1 MRINE
6 NNYVDKAEEAIIE
19 LVKDAKER
27 YGVRYRDKLVT
38 TSKIRNLLAMTADI
52 YNQVLVCQE
61 EVLSDDICGRIEYLR
76 VRFMYEYGRD
86 DSKERKV
93 KNFIDKTN
101 ILVLLKEVGKT
112 KHILVKTGM
121 HIGGSGAFAAI
132 GAVDSPIIRD
142 ARTNLPMIPGSSLKG
157 KMRSL
162 LAKEFNERVVEPNE
176 DHERITRLF
185 GSSKKG
191 NIKRS
196 RLLFSDMVLKNEEE
210 LRDAGLQSMTE
221 VKFENSISRAT
232 AVANPRQIERAV
244 RGSVF
249 KLDLIYELEEEQ
261 EFLED
266 METLAEAMKL
276 LQYDYLGGNGS
287 RGYGKIQ
294 FQDIYTDAVVGHVD
308 NTLLEKCNS
317 ILNEAVKE

>member
-1 MRINE
+1 M
-6 NNYVDKAEEAIIE
+6 
-19 LVKDAKER
+19 
-27 YGVRYRDKLVT
+27 YG
-38 TSKIRNLLAMTADI
+38 KIRISGN
-52 YNQVLVCQE
+52 
-61 EVLSDDICGRIEYLR
+61 
-76 VRFMYEYGRD
+76 
-86 DSKERKV
+86 
-93 KNFIDKTN
+93 
-101 ILVLLKEVGKT
+101 
-112 KHILVKTGM
+112 ILVKTGM

-162 LAKEFNERVVEPNE
+162 LAKEFNELVVEPNE

-266 METLAEAMKL
+266 MDTLAEAMKL

-294 FQDIYTDAVVGHVD
+294 FQDIYTDAVVGRVD